1 MSKMVAARQPLH
13 VELERVTAMGIL
25 IVKEIWNVSRTG
37 ALLTFLNGMLESLT
51 NPGIAA
57 MFQLEFDQFNY
68 LVKVYQ

>member
-1 MSKMVAARQPLH
+1 MVAARQPLH